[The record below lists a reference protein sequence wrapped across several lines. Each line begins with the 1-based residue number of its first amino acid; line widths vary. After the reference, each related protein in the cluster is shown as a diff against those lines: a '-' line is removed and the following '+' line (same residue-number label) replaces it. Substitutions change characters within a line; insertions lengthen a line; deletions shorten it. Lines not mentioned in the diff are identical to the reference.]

1 MKIVRS
7 APGSN
12 FEPTIS
18 PTRFISSISLSCWL
32 VM

>member
-7 APGSN
+7 SPGLNS
-12 FEPTIS
+12 EPTIL
-18 PTRFISSISLSCWL
+18 PTRFISSTSRSCWL